1 VDASVD
7 APAGEPWLREEE
19 WQVNDP
25 VRHTPEETWK
35 LEFQTF
41 RGAPYKKK
49 PIDLRDGTKVEV
61 GARYDGAGYYV
72 TDGKQRHHST
82 VSLFMCAGLD
92 GVATVHRDARDPQV
106 TIVSDRHGM
115 VAAYH
120 AERRAAADCSGERAK
135 TAAQMGA
142 VMAGERLVADG
153 AGESLRAVPGVL

>member
-49 PIDLRDGTKVEV
+49 PIDLRDGTKV
-61 GARYDGAGYYV
+61 
-72 TDGKQRHHST
+72 
-82 VSLFMCAGLD
+82 
-92 GVATVHRDARDPQV
+92 
-106 TIVSDRHGM
+106 
-115 VAAYH
+115 
-120 AERRAAADCSGERAK
+120 
-135 TAAQMGA
+135 
-142 VMAGERLVADG
+142 
-153 AGESLRAVPGVL
+153 